1 MDWTKLY
8 VIRSTNDGI
17 LLSVTNNLELWN
29 KQKKTNE
36 YLLTT
41 LLVNEASNELL
52 RRLPKS
58 IEPLLCFF
66 PNIVRVIGLLLYC
79 VWFWLVYY
87 VCMIYEQRVE
97 LLNCTNFST
106 PFLEV
111 LSWQNVTNVKKNLNK
126 NGNTLRCPPSF
137 TNYNKERYVCTSLLK
152 LCSTIFFCYFVS
164 KLYIC
169 TRKVIY
175 RWIASKFYVR
185 CVMTVDDNLRFVIIN
200 PSFLF
205 FLYTG
210 RMMSLE

>member
-17 LLSVTNNLELWN
+17 LLSGTNHLELWN

-87 VCMIYEQRVE
+87 VCMIYEQHVE

-126 NGNTLRCPPSF
+126 NGNTLLLQITIKREVCMYQPLKIMF
-137 TNYNKERYVCTSLLK
+137 YDIFLLLCIKIIYLYKESNLSLNSIKILCAVC
-152 LCSTIFFCYFVS
+152 
-164 KLYIC
+164 
-169 TRKVIY
+169 
-175 RWIASKFYVR
+175 
-185 CVMTVDDNLRFVIIN
+185 DDSWL
-200 PSFLF
+200 
-205 FLYTG
+205 
-210 RMMSLE
+210 